1 LDSRAGKA
9 WKYGDNIDTDV
20 IIPARYLTATGMR
33 ELADHTLEDL
43 DPQFA
48 SDVAQGDVI
57 VAGSNFG
64 CGSSREHAPVAIK
77 GAGVGAVIACS
88 FARIFFRNAINTG
101 LPILVCP
108 EAVDGIEAGDSV
120 AVDPLSGLIENQSKG
135 TSFHADP
142 LPEFVMDIVTAGGLI
157 PYVRARLEGVA

>member
-1 LDSRAGKA
+1 LVNPTGNA

-43 DPQFA
+43 DPKFA
-48 SDVAQGDVI
+48 SGVSQGDII

-64 CGSSREHAPVAIK
+64 CGSSREHAPLAIK
-77 GAGVGAVIACS
+77 GSGVAAVVARS

-108 EAVDGIEAGDSV
+108 DAVDAIEAGDLV
-120 AVDPLSGLIENQSKG
+120 AVDPMSGVVDNQSKG
-135 TSFHADP
+135 LSFQADP
-142 LPEFVMDIVTAGGLI
+142 LPEFVMDIVTAGGLV
-157 PYVRARLEGVA
+157 PYVRAQLEGVA

>member
-1 LDSRAGKA
+1 LVSRAGRA

-20 IIPARYLTATGMR
+20 IIPARYLTATGVR

-43 DPQFA
+43 DPKFA
-48 SDVAQGDVI
+48 SEVASGDVI
-57 VAGSNFG
+57 VAGFNFG
-64 CGSSREHAPVAIK
+64 CGSSREHAPLAIN
-77 GAGVGAVIACS
+77 GAGVAAVIARS

-101 LPILVCP
+101 LPILVCAD
-108 EAVDGIEAGDSV
+108 AVDAIESGDLV

-135 TSFHADP
+135 TSFRADP
-142 LPEFVMDIVTAGGLI
+142 LPEFVMDIVTAGGLV

>member
-1 LDSRAGKA
+1 MDSRAGKA

>member
-1 LDSRAGKA
+1 MASRPGRA
-9 WKYGDNIDTDV
+9 WKYGNNIDTDV

-43 DPQFA
+43 DPEFA
-48 SDVAQGDVI
+48 SDVVQGDVI

-64 CGSSREHAPVAIK
+64 CGSSREHAPLAIK
-77 GAGVGAVIACS
+77 GTGVAAVIAHS

-101 LPILVCP
+101 LPILVCS
-108 EAVDGIEAGDSV
+108 EAVDAIEAGDSV

-135 TSFHADP
+135 ASFRADP
-142 LPEFVMDIVTAGGLI
+142 LPEFVMDIVTAGGLV
-157 PYVRARLEGVA
+157 PYVRARLEGVV

>member
-1 LDSRAGKA
+1 LANRGRT

-33 ELADHTLEDL
+33 ELADHTFEDL
-43 DPQFA
+43 DPTFA
-48 SDVAQGDVI
+48 SEVASGDVI

-64 CGSSREHAPVAIK
+64 CGSSREHAPIAIK
-77 GAGVGAVIACS
+77 GTGVAAVVARS

-108 EAVDGIEAGDSV
+108 VAVDGIEEGDVVS
-120 AVDPLSGLIENQSKG
+120 VDPISGLIDNQSKG
-135 TSFHADP
+135 TSFQAEP
-142 LPEFVMDIVTAGGLI
+142 LPEFVMDIVSAGGLV
-157 PYVRARLEGVA
+157 PYVRAQLEGVA